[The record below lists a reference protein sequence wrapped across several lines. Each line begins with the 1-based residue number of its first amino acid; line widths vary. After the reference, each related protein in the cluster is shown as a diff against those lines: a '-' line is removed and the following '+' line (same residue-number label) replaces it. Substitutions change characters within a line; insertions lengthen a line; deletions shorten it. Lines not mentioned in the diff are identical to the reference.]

1 MWSAG
6 SKLVRPV
13 DRVTVEE
20 NSEQMEDGDEVRGQ
34 MLFHVGH
41 DGEISSVAGPGGI
54 SALFL

>member
-1 MWSAG
+1 MWSVG

-13 DRVTVEE
+13 DRVTGEE
-20 NSEQMEDGDEVRGQ
+20 NSEQMGDGDDVLGQ

-41 DGEISSVAGPGGI
+41 DGEISSVAGPGGT